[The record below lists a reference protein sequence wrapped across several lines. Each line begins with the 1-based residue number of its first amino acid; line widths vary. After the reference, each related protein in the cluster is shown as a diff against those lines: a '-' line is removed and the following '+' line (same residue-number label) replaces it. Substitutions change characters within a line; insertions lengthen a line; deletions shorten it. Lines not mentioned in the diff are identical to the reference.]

1 MSDIKYGDYIG
12 FTFNN
17 VHSSELGILRT
28 SDGSRF
34 NENLLPTMQDKTV
47 QVPGGDGMYHFGSY
61 FTQKQFNISYAFDAL
76 TEEQLARIQALF
88 GDKKIHDLIF
98 DESPYKVYQAKV
110 TGTASIKYIP
120 FAEGEVNRIYKGE
133 GSIQFTAY
141 NPYARSVHKYAD
153 EYDVSNYA
161 EWEDAA
167 NLLSTQ
173 GAFDVLIGNSIK
185 LYNPGVKETD
195 FVLSVNFNSN
205 GIIPKGSI
213 NIGANNQL
221 HFNQMVKQGEDDQI
235 KINTKLNLIE
245 GYSKGKKSGKIY
257 NRYIAKGTFFKIPI
271 STDIMTPMELVI
283 DDSNSLA
290 QQIDGI
296 EYDYIYF

>member
-1 MSDIKYGDYIG
+1 
-12 FTFNN
+12 
-17 VHSSELGILRT
+17 
-28 SDGSRF
+28 
-34 NENLLPTMQDKTV
+34 
-47 QVPGGDGMYHFGSY
+47 MYHFGSY

-167 NLLSTQ
+167 NLLST
-173 GAFDVLIGNSIK
+173 
-185 LYNPGVKETD
+185 
-195 FVLSVNFNSN
+195 
-205 GIIPKGSI
+205 
-213 NIGANNQL
+213 
-221 HFNQMVKQGEDDQI
+221 
-235 KINTKLNLIE
+235 
-245 GYSKGKKSGKIY
+245 
-257 NRYIAKGTFFKIPI
+257 
-271 STDIMTPMELVI
+271 
-283 DDSNSLA
+283 
-290 QQIDGI
+290 
-296 EYDYIYF
+296 